1 MYCPQCSYNN
11 HSSARYCKN
20 CDLDLSPAAID
31 SSNTDVLIYAGFWMR
46 FFAALLDFFLMG
58 AAVIALLLILAG
70 LIVVS
75 GRDNIV
81 HNQLA
86 MSIFLTIFI
95 CFAIAY
101 YVFTSSSEA
110 CATLGK
116 RWLNIKVL
124 DIYGNKITPQH
135 ALGRLMARS
144 VSYLTCYSGFLIQ
157 PFTTRKQA
165 LHDLLAKT
173 IVVRASENTKISF
186 KATLLVLF
194 IAMMLPLLALF
205 ATAGVPAFKQYIQKI
220 QLDKGLRLGDKA
232 TAAVARFYVTNSRFP
247 LVISDADRYLDTT
260 SHITAITINQLNGEL
275 TLIFSDAER
284 LGLRNKHL
292 IYTATLD
299 PAHHII
305 WKCHSGDIE
314 SQLLPEYCR

>member
-1 MYCPQCSYNN
+1 MYCSKCSYNN
-11 HSSARYCKN
+11 ISTAGYCKN
-20 CDLDLSPAAID
+20 CDLDLTPTAID
-31 SSNTDVLIYAGFWMR
+31 SGNTVVLIYASFWMR

-58 AAVIALLLILAG
+58 AAVIALLLVLAG
-70 LIVVS
+70 LIVIS

-116 RWLNIKVL
+116 RWMNIKVL

-144 VSYLTCYSGFLIQ
+144 TSYLSCYTGFLIQ

-173 IVVRASENTKISF
+173 IVVRASENTKISI
-186 KATLLVLF
+186 KATFLVLF
-194 IAMMLPLLALF
+194 IAMMIPLLALF

-220 QLDKGLRLGDKA
+220 QLEKGLQLGERA
-232 TAAVARFYVTNSRFP
+232 TVAVTRFYNNNRRFP
-247 LVISDADRYLDTT
+247 VVISDADRYLDTT
-260 SHITAITINQLNGEL
+260 SHVSAIAINQLNGEL
-275 TLIFSDAER
+275 TLTFSGEER

-292 IYTATLD
+292 IYTATYD
-299 PAHHII
+299 PAHNII
-305 WKCHSGDIE
+305 WKCHSSDIE
-314 SQLLPEYCR
+314 TQLLPAYCR